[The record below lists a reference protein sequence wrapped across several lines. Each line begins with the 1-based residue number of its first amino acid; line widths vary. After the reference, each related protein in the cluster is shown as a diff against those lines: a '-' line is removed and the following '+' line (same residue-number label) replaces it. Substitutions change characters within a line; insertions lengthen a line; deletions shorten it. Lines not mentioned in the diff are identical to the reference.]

1 MEDILAATRYC
12 FVEQIKIMKSL
23 KTQLSNLKIILKIA
37 RLDGC
42 SLNELPAR
50 LNEERIAGHAAV
62 STENGQK
69 GKIKS

>member
-1 MEDILAATRYC
+1 MTASRYC
-12 FVEQIKIMKSL
+12 FVEHIEIMKSL
-23 KTQLSNLKIILKIA
+23 KNKISIQKINLKIA

-50 LNEERIAGHAAV
+50 LNEERKYAHAAL

-69 GKIKS
+69 GKTRF